1 MAGLIQGITEGGRTS
16 MDSRTNV
23 DLQGQPF
30 KTFKFNTDNT
40 VSPRHQATI
49 LKEKNIGG
57 DVLIWGNESFGIW
70 GEFKWGTSASQSFI
84 LGLGILGLNALGD
97 QSSEFEIV
105 RIIPPGGVFEENFIT
120 DYFINTSE
128 TTVSQVIGGVI
139 F

>member
-1 MAGLIQGITEGGRTS
+1 MVGMIGSLTESGRTS
-16 MDSRTNV
+16 TDHRTQVN
-23 DLQGQPF
+23 LKGQAF

-49 LKEKNIGG
+49 IWEKNIGG
-57 DVLIWGNESFGIW
+57 DVGIYGNESFGIY
-70 GEFKWGTSASQSFI
+70 GTAKYGTTASQSFI
-84 LGLGILGLNALGD
+84 LGQGILGLNALGD
-97 QSSEFEIV
+97 SSSAFQIV
-105 RIIPPGGVFEENFIT
+105 RIVPPNGIFEENFVT